1 MIAAVARIFPPLG
14 WIVLS
19 AAIALTVLGLI
30 GVYVSEAAA
39 DGPATQ
45 TIRQLGYLGLG
56 LFGILAIQVFGYR
69 RIGGWAYPLFGFILL
84 LLILLVVARK
94 VPLSPI
100 VPARRN
106 TYRWI
111 VLGPINIQVSEYT
124 KVVYILALAAYLRF
138 RTNYRSLRGLLGPF
152 ILTLVPVGLI
162 LKEPDLGTSLLLL
175 PTLFV
180 MLYAA
185 GAKLRHLLLVLGLGL
200 AAAPAFYFSPLMNP
214 YQRDRITSLFK
225 QDDEDDRWRLAAGYQ
240 LNQSKIALGS
250 GQAFGRGLDEGDFFK
265 HDLLPEEH
273 NDFIFAV
280 IGHQWGFIGCLAVI
294 LAYLIIVA
302 AGLTIASMT
311 VDPLGRLLAVGVCA
325 LILAQAMINI
335 GMTIGLT
342 PITGMTLPF
351 VSMGGSALVANYL
364 CIGLLVDV
372 ARRRPIEIAR
382 KPFEFAAETS

>member
-1 MIAAVARIFPPLG
+1 MIAAVTRTFPPLG
-14 WIVLS
+14 WIVLLT
-19 AAIALTVLGLI
+19 ALALTSLGLI
-30 GVYVSEAAA
+30 GVYVGETAGEEA
-39 DGPATQ
+39 ATQ
-45 TIRQLGYLGLG
+45 TIRQAGYLGLG
-56 LFGILAIQVFGYR
+56 LCGVLAIQVFGYK
-69 RIGGWAYPLFGFILL
+69 RIGGWAYPLFGIILVL
-84 LLILLVVARK
+84 LVLLVVARK
-94 VPLSPI
+94 IPLAPI
-100 VPARRN
+100 IPARRN
-106 TYRWI
+106 TFRWI
-111 VLGPINIQVSEYT
+111 VLGPVNIQVSEYT
-124 KVVYILALAAYLRF
+124 KLAFIIALAAYLRF
-138 RTNYRSLRGLLGPF
+138 RTNYRTIRGLFWPF
-152 ILTLVPVGLI
+152 ILTLIPVGLI

-175 PTLFV
+175 PTLFI

-185 GAKLRHLLLVLGLGL
+185 GAKVRHLLLILTLGL
-200 AAAPAFYFSPLMNP
+200 ASAPVYYFSPLMSQ

-225 QDDEDDRWRLAAGYQ
+225 QDDDDDRWRLASGYQ

-250 GQAFGRGLDEGDFFK
+250 GRAMGRGLHEGSFFK

-280 IGHQWGFIGCLAVI
+280 IGHQWGFFGCLAVV
-294 LAYLIIVA
+294 LAYLVLIA

-325 LILAQAMINI
+325 LILAQAVINI

-364 CIGLLVDV
+364 SIGILIDV

-382 KPFEFAAETS
+382 KPFEFAEEVT